1 MFFSM
6 DDYSPPSSPDASPRA
21 DSPTPTAFCDVS
33 FVDESTVSGKFA
45 TLPARFHVYTHPQY
59 HFPNSTNFS
68 PPRSCLTLLDYV
80 PTTSNYFPPPS
91 FLTLLDYLLGEG
103 NLYYL
108 LPFLPASCIC
118 C

>member
-1 MFFSM
+1 MPARLHQHLPLFGVGVADVFFSM

-59 HFPNSTNFS
+59 HFRTAPT
-68 PPRSCLTLLDYV
+68 PP
-80 PTTSNYFPPPS
+80 
-91 FLTLLDYLLGEG
+91 
-103 NLYYL
+103 
-108 LPFLPASCIC
+108 LPARVSL
-118 C
+118 